1 MPAGKQ
7 AYPYASFRFRVE
19 LDGITAARFS
29 DVSGLQVETETEP
42 YEEGGVND
50 YVHQFPKRT
59 RYQRLILKRGLTD
72 IDELWKWY
80 QDVVSGRFV
89 RKNGSVV
96 LMNSAGEDKWRWNF
110 FSAYPVKWTGPELKA
125 DSSTVAFETIELMH
139 HGIQK
144 G

>member
-7 AYPYASFRFRVE
+7 TYPYASFRFRVE

-59 RYQRLILKRGLTD
+59 RYQ
-72 IDELWKWY
+72 
-80 QDVVSGRFV
+80 DVVSGRFV

-125 DSSTVAFETIELMH
+125 DSNTVAFETIELVH